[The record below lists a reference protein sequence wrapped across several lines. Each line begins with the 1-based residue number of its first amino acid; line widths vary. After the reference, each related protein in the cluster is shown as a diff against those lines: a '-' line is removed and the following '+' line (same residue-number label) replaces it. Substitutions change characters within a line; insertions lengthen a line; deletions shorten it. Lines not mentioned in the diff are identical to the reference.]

1 METKQL
7 VLMHKH
13 WFAMGILCLILV
25 MGLSG
30 CIGQT
35 GATEEFR
42 ETYDVDAGT
51 VLQVDN
57 INGDITVTKWDNDQV
72 EVYALKRAF
81 VDESDLDKV
90 SIEVSTGNVM
100 VVKTKYAV
108 PTEDIEVSVAYTIK
122 VPADVNVELLGNTNG
137 RISLEGTTGDA
148 MLTNTNGDVS
158 VKNVDGS
165 VFVTNTNGK
174 IDIVDVTGVLGAMT
188 TNGDVTVELP
198 ALSSDV
204 IIGTTNGKVK
214 VYIPDDLDADVKM
227 TTSNGEVTVHD
238 IQLTIMEQS
247 EIKVEGTMGDGGF
260 DLIITSTN
268 GDIDLYK
275 L

>member
-1 METKQL
+1 MEIKQK
-7 VLMHKH
+7 VLMRKH

-25 MGLSG
+25 MALSG
-30 CIGQT
+30 CIGQAV
-35 GATEEFR
+35 ATEEFR

-57 INGDITVTKWDNDQV
+57 INGDITVTKWDENQV
-72 EVYALKRAF
+72 EVYALKRAL

-108 PTEDIEVSVAYTIK
+108 PTDEIEVSVAYTIK
-122 VPADVNVELLGNTNG
+122 VPANVNVELLGNTNG

-174 IDIVDVTGVLGAMT
+174 IDIEDVTGVRGVMA

-204 IIGTTNGKVK
+204 MILTTNGKVK
-214 VYIPDDLDADVKM
+214 VYVPEDLDADVKM
-227 TTSNGEVTVHD
+227 KTTNGKVTIHD

-247 EIKVEGTMGDGGF
+247 ATEVKGTMGDGGF
-260 DLIITSTN
+260 NLVITNTN